1 MGKTVGYKAMNMDM
15 TCRDFQFEVGKTYHV
30 GNDKSLNLCTDSGF
44 HFCEDLEDVFKF
56 YDWYNCRIF
65 KVETSSSVV
74 TDGEKSI
81 TKELTI
87 VGELTRDDLK
97 YEELASKTS
106 KNYYNIML
114 EEEEDLIFR
123 TFKDD
128 YNFEVRLAVIN
139 RLTCEDLI
147 IETFKEDKYIDVRI
161 AIIDKLTDSNLI
173 LLFKDDSSRFVR
185 SAVVYK
191 LTDEQLIFNN
201 FKDDSDLEVRSAVID
216 KLADND
222 LILTFKDDPDW
233 FVRCKAVRKLTDKR
247 LIKLFEN
254 DDNDVVRNAVRKKL
268 GIR

>member
-123 TFKDD
+123 TFK
-128 YNFEVRLAVIN
+128 
-139 RLTCEDLI
+139 
-147 IETFKEDKYIDVRI
+147 EDKNVDVRV

-185 SAVVYK
+185 MAVVNR
-191 LTDEQLIFNN
+191 LTDEHLIFDT